1 MSLTI
6 ERDVLCDDLP
16 GYSCKYKPPKST
28 RAQPQRSSGR
38 ALIWDQA
45 YWELERFAAQV
56 CQSRGAEW
64 IRLQYVTYQGES
76 GWDLSG
82 TVFDC
87 ATDGAAALAAP
98 KPTRPEADEDHDYWV
113 LRVPNG
119 VTKVPVQYSGSGSP
133 STYECRLTGYATL
146 TWQCGSVSA
155 KAAVRG
161 AGSFVF
167 EARGGRLTRVQVLR

>member
-1 MSLTI
+1 MTF
-6 ERDVLCDDLP
+6 RATHA
-16 GYSCKYKPPKST
+16 ST
-28 RAQPQRSSGR
+28 SRPSQRGRSRNEAQAGRSFG
-38 ALIWDQA
+38 
-45 YWELERFAAQV
+45 
-56 CQSRGAEW
+56 